1 MSAELALDFLL
12 PGDPQTRTGGYI
24 YDHRI
29 MQGLAALG
37 WRVTV
42 HSLDSSFPSPS
53 LFALEDARSTLEKIP
68 IGGIVVI
75 DGLAL
80 GGMPDLLADQAGRLR
95 LVALIHHPLA
105 CEKGLAPERRRALEH
120 SEERALAA
128 VDKVIVTS
136 GWTMERLA
144 GDGVPA
150 ERVHVVMPGT
160 DPAPLAHGSGGSSLN
175 LLCVATLTPRKGHA
189 VLFDAL
195 SQLRDWSW
203 HLYCVGS
210 LQRDIT
216 TATELRAQIERLGLT
231 GRVTLTGE
239 VTEDALANHYAS
251 ADLFVLASYLEG
263 YGMALAEALS
273 RGLPLVS
280 TSAGAIPDTV
290 TADSA
295 ILVPEGDSGA
305 LANAL
310 AKTMDDPRVLRA
322 LASGAR
328 IGRDNLPSWEQAS
341 EQFAAALRSLW

>member
-12 PGDPQTRTGGYI
+12 PGDPQTLTGGYI
-24 YDHRI
+24 YDRRI

-53 LFALEDARSTLEKIP
+53 LFALEEARSTLEKIP

-136 GWTMERLA
+136 GWTMKRLA
-144 GDGVPA
+144 GDGVAA

-216 TATELRAQIERLGLT
+216 TATELRAQIERLGLA

-239 VTEDALANHYAS
+239 VTEDVLANHYAS

-310 AKTMDDPRVLRA
+310 AKTMDDPRVLRG

-328 IGRDNLPSWEQAS
+328 IARDNLPSWEQAS
-341 EQFAAALRSLW
+341 EQFAGALRSLW

>member
-12 PGDPQTRTGGYI
+12 PGDPQTLTGGYI
-24 YDHRI
+24 YDRRI
-29 MQGLAALG
+29 TQGLASLG

-53 LFALEDARSTLEKIP
+53 FRALEDARSTLQKLP
-68 IGGIVVI
+68 IGEIVVI

-80 GGMPDLLADQAGRLR
+80 GGMPDLLADQAGRLQ

-105 CEKGLAPERRRALEH
+105 CEKGLAPERRRVLKHA
-120 SEERALAA
+120 EERALAT

-136 GWTMERLA
+136 EWTKRALV

-195 SQLRDWSW
+195 AQLRDRSW

-210 LQRDIT
+210 LERDLAT
-216 TATELRAQIERLGLT
+216 VTELRAQIERLGLT
-231 GRVTLTGE
+231 GRITLTGE
-239 VTEDALANHYAS
+239 VAEDALADHYAS
-251 ADLFVLASYLEG
+251 ADLFVLSSYLEG

-310 AKTMDDPRVLRA
+310 AKTMDDPRILRD

-328 IGRDNLPSWEQAS
+328 IARDNLPSWEQAS
-341 EQFAAALRSLW
+341 ERFAAELSALL